1 MTSAIKNSEPARFGR
16 FREAEQAV
24 WKRYQLEPTEKLL
37 RFGSGRVVRMHEFGV
52 GDPMLF
58 VHGSGGSGVYWAPLV
73 AKLASEYRCVLI
85 DRPGWTLS
93 TPIEYSA
100 ADFGRIAADLLSKV
114 FDAIDLETAHVVGGS
129 IGNLYALRFAQLN
142 PDRVS
147 SVLLLGG
154 GPLIPAIRPPKFVR
168 LLRSPLGRV
177 IVRIP
182 QKPGMVRKQV
192 GGLGHEQSLQEG
204 LIPDELIDLYVATS
218 RYTSGMRHERELV
231 KGIAGRAEFLPGL
244 TIGEN
249 EISSL
254 SVPTTMVYGSDDPVG
269 NAALWRSFTR
279 TLPNGAFH
287 EVAGTGHLP
296 WFDKPREVAELAADH
311 VRRARA

>member
-1 MTSAIKNSEPARFGR
+1 MSATNSSEPARFGR

-24 WKRYQLEPTEKLL
+24 WTRYQLEPTEKLL
-37 RFGSGRVVRMHEFGV
+37 RLESGRVVRMHEVGV
-52 GDPMLF
+52 GDPMVF
-58 VHGSGGSGVYWAPLV
+58 VHGSGGSGAYWAPLV

-100 ADFGRIAADLLSKV
+100 ADFGSIAADLLSKV
-114 FDAIDLETAHVVGGS
+114 FDAIDLEKAHIVGGS

-142 PDRVS
+142 PDRAS

-154 GPLIPAIRPPKFVR
+154 GPLISAIRPPTFVR

-182 QKPGMVRKQV
+182 QKAGMVRKQLE
-192 GGLGHEQSLQEG
+192 GLGHEHGLREG
-204 LIPDELIDLYVATS
+204 LLPDELIDLYVATS
-218 RYTSGMRHERELV
+218 RYTAGMRHERDLV
-231 KGIAGRAEFLPGL
+231 KGIAGRAAFLPGL
-244 TIGEN
+244 TIDED
-249 EISSL
+249 EFSSI

-269 NAALWRSFTR
+269 DADLWRRFTR
-279 TLPNGAFH
+279 ALPNGAFH
-287 EVAGTGHLP
+287 DVADTGHLP
-296 WFDKPREVAELAADH
+296 WFDKPGEVADLASAH
-311 VRRARA
+311 LRRARA